1 MFNPIDMLQGQSAGM
16 QGLAQQFGLTTDQTR
31 RAMEALLPAFTIGL
45 QRNAPSDPIG
55 FGQLFGLP
63 GASAG
68 NPTAQTPEVMLG
80 QLFGSPM
87 LAQAVVQQAAAA
99 SGVGSQV
106 VRQMLPLM
114 AGMVVASIVHMIL
127 NQSPAPQQPAPKP
140 APANPYVAANT
151 FWADMLR
158 AFAPPQPPQAAP
170 VAPPPPS
177 PPPVEAARSSPK
189 DPSRDPAKSLDKS
202 ADKGATEQ
210 SLDMFNKMLQTGAE
224 VQTQNVKAM
233 QDIFDAFWADPKE
246 KAGSKETEQDKVPP
260 VRAASRA
267 APRSAAAKSATPAS
281 RAPKST
287 SPKPEASRGSSPKPA
302 RKPTVSKPR

>member
-45 QRNAPSDPIG
+45 QRNTPSDPIG

-158 AFAPPQPPQAAP
+158 AFAPPQPPQAT
-170 VAPPPPS
+170 
-177 PPPVEAARSSPK
+177 
-189 DPSRDPAKSLDKS
+189 PSRPSR
-202 ADKGATEQ
+202 
-210 SLDMFNKMLQTGAE
+210 
-224 VQTQNVKAM
+224 
-233 QDIFDAFWADPKE
+233 
-246 KAGSKETEQDKVPP
+246 
-260 VRAASRA
+260 RARRPSRHPEA
-267 APRSAAAKSATPAS
+267 APRTRPRAWTRVRTRGRPSNRWICSTRCSRPA
-281 RAPKST
+281 
-287 SPKPEASRGSSPKPA
+287 
-302 RKPTVSKPR
+302 PRFRHRT